1 MSVLAAQLDALA
13 GVDTVALTG
22 RVTDVTGLTVAA
34 SRFPAGV
41 GSTCRIQRGDPGA
54 SGLDAQVIG
63 FRGDQTL
70 LMPLGDARGVRPGD
84 AVRNAGS
91 GLRVPVGDELLGRVI
106 NALGRPIDGGPPLA
120 LDAYYPLHRPAPEAM
135 SRRRLDNPLGTG
147 VRAIDAMLTVG
158 RGQRLGIFAGTGV
171 GKSVLLGMIARYTAA
186 DVIVLALVGERG
198 REVGDFLEK
207 DLGVDARSRSVVMVS
222 TSDESPVMRTRA
234 AFAATAVAE
243 YFRDQGAD
251 VLLLM
256 DSITRVAMAQRQIG
270 LAAGEPPATKGYTPG
285 VFAMLPP
292 LLERA
297 GRTATGSIT
306 GFYSVLVEGDDI
318 NEPIS
323 DAVRGILDGHVW
335 LSRPLA
341 NRRHYPAIGVLESV
355 SRIMIDVVSPE
366 HLTAARRVAQLM
378 ATWEDI
384 ADLVNIGAYA
394 PGSNAAYDLVIQTR
408 PAIDAFLQ
416 QRIEERVSLEQSRAA
431 LLELFGTISS
441 VERKL
446 NLTNGAAAT
455 RAAAGAR

>member
-13 GVDTVALTG
+13 GVDTTALTG
-22 RVTDVTGLTVAA
+22 RVTDVTGLTVGV
-34 SRFPAGV
+34 SRFPAGI
-41 GSTCRIQRGDPGA
+41 GAMCRIERSDPGA
-54 SGLDAQVIG
+54 PGLDAQVVG

-70 LMPLGDARGVRPGD
+70 LMPLADARGVRAGD
-84 AVRNAGS
+84 AVRSTGS
-91 GLRVPVGDELLGRVI
+91 GLRVPVGHALLGRVV
-106 NALGRPIDGGPPLA
+106 NGMGEAIDGGPPLT
-120 LDAYYPLHRPAPEAM
+120 LDAYYPLSRPAPEAM
-135 SRRRLDNPLGTG
+135 SRRRIDAPLGTG

-171 GKSVLLGMIARYTAA
+171 GKSVLLGMITRYTAA

-198 REVGDFLEK
+198 REVGDFLDK
-207 DLGVDARSRSVVMVS
+207 DLGEDARSRSVVMVS

-234 AFAATAVAE
+234 AFAATSVAE

-256 DSITRVAMAQRQIG
+256 DSVTRVAMAQRQIG

-297 GRTATGSIT
+297 GRTKDGSIT

-335 LSRPLA
+335 LSRALA

-366 HLTAARRVAQLM
+366 HITAARRVAQLM

-394 PGSNAAYDLVIQTR
+394 PGSNPQYDLVIQTK

-416 QRIEERVSLEQSRAA
+416 QRIEERVSLDEARAA
-431 LLELFGTISS
+431 LLELHETIVSL
-441 VERKL
+441 ERKL
-446 NLTNGAAAT
+446 SAA
-455 RAAAGAR
+455 RSGPNK

>member
-1 MSVLAAQLDALA
+1 MSVFAAQLDALA
-13 GVDTVALTG
+13 GVDTAALTG

-41 GSTCRIQRGDPGA
+41 GSTCRIERGDGRP
-54 SGLDAQVIG
+54 LDAQVIG

-70 LMPLGDARGVRPGD
+70 LMPLADARGVRKGD

-91 GLRVPVGDELLGRVI
+91 GMRVPVGDELLGRVI
-106 NALGRPIDGGPPLA
+106 NGLGQPIDGGPPLA
-120 LDAYYPLHRPAPEAM
+120 LDAHYPLHRPAPEAM
-135 SRRRLDNPLGTG
+135 SRRRLDTPLGTG
-147 VRAIDAMLTVG
+147 VRAIDAMLTIG

-207 DLGVDARSRSVVMVS
+207 DLGDDARSRSVVMVS

-243 YFRDQGAD
+243 YFRDRGAD

-285 VFAMLPP
+285 VFALLPP

-297 GRTATGSIT
+297 GRTAKGSIT

-355 SRIMIDVVSPE
+355 SRIMIDVVPPE

-394 PGSNAAYDLVIQTR
+394 PGSNPAYDLVIQTR

-431 LLELFGTISS
+431 LLELYGTICSLD
-441 VERKL
+441 RKL
-446 NLTNGAAAT
+446 NVTNGAAAN
-455 RAAAGAR
+455 RAAAVAR